1 MNVIADF
8 SLCRFRPASLLRI
21 ALAAVSLTVAGC
33 ATHRTITLDAQNPS
47 LRVSTQGVLFGDK
60 YVKPTEA
67 AEILLDY
74 DIPKTRTIHILL
86 DADVKNLSQAR
97 FLMAC
102 LAKAGY
108 TRPVLV
114 TKRRAESKAVGPRKN
129 TAASPTETKK

>member
-1 MNVIADF
+1 
-8 SLCRFRPASLLRI
+8 LRI
-21 ALAAVSLTVAGC
+21 ALAALAFAVAGC
-33 ATHRTITLDAQNPS
+33 ATRRMITLDAQNPS

-67 AEILLDY
+67 VEILLDY
-74 DIPKTRTIHILL
+74 DIPKTSTIHILL

-102 LAKAGY
+102 LARAGY

-114 TKRRAESKAVGPRKN
+114 TRRHAESKAVGPRKK
-129 TAASPTETKK
+129 TASSPTGTKK